1 MLVFPA
7 SLRLQLACLAS
18 SFVRIATS
26 VLLCKVSATLELDSN
41 KIGSPSCHHASNFT
55 QLAVA

>member
-18 SFVRIATS
+18 SFVHIAAS
-26 VLLCKVSATLELDSN
+26 VLHCKVSVTLELGSN
-41 KIGSPSCHHASNFT
+41 KVGSPSCHHASNFT